1 MSKSIQKFIE
11 GIGWKVEDSKW
22 DGNAHLF
29 FVKEPDNLEEKFE
42 ELRLALKVATTFG
55 AGRLF
60 PMLRRTGNEL
70 ILVILPQPTFDYY
83 ESRINL
89 YLLLATF
96 FTTTWAGSMWW
107 ASYADSSIIDMSWW
121 WLRILVNPQIFFMG
135 FLTFSLPLMLI
146 LGAHEMGHYYYAKKH
161 NLDASLPFFLPMPP
175 MIFPF
180 GTMGAF
186 ISIREPIPNRKAL
199 LDVGASGPIAGLLV
213 AIPVTLIGFWLT
225 ELYAVSV
232 PVDSGDSLFLG
243 SSFFFELLFS
253 VSENLNPSS
262 GDYLSHPVVLA
273 GWTGF
278 FVTALNLMPAG
289 QLDGGHIARS
299 LLGPKANILSFIVI
313 ISLVLMTFYG
323 IPGFGPPY
331 MGWAIYA
338 LLIYFLGTY
347 HPPPSEEL
355 SPLGSSRILVGLVT
369 GLILFTTFTPSPIFT
384 VDSPFSLDIDSD
396 DKEFYQ
402 YSGETNIT
410 SIRILNNGQEDGWE
424 NLSLS
429 FDDDIE
435 NVTFS
440 LSVNFVN
447 TSSNQLINDTSES
460 FVKYVFYDVETN
472 STLLNLSSGDSVN
485 LTLSVTTLD
494 NSTVEDPSFVLNIKS
509 RTEDVY
515 TSTFHLYNRDKHKC
529 QFSKV
534 KHGFQIRV

>member
-11 GIGWKVEDSKW
+11 GLNWKVEDSKW

-29 FVKEPDNLEEKFE
+29 FVKEPDNLEDKFE

-70 ILVILPQPTFDYY
+70 ILVILPQPSFDYY

-96 FTTTWAGSMWW
+96 FTTTWAGAMWW
-107 ASYADSSIIDMSWW
+107 ASYDDSSIIEMNWW
-121 WLRILVNPQIFFMG
+121 WLRILISPQIFFMG

-213 AIPVTLIGFWLT
+213 AIPVTLLGFWLT
-225 ELYAVSV
+225 EFYARSV

-253 VSENLNPSS
+253 ISENLNPSS

-299 LLGPKANILSFIVI
+299 LLGPKANILSFVVI
-313 ISLVLMTFYG
+313 ISLIFMTFYG

-347 HPPPSEEL
+347 HPPPSEEI
-355 SPLGSSRILVGLVT
+355 SSLGSPRIFVGLVT

-396 DKEFYQ
+396 ESDFYQ
-402 YSGETNIT
+402 YSGETYLT

-429 FDDDIE
+429 FNNNMDNATVSIVVDFI
-435 NVTFS
+435 N
-440 LSVNFVN
+440 LS
-447 TSSNQLINDTSES
+447 SES
-460 FVKYVFYDVETN
+460 QIINETSDNFKQYVFYDAETN
-472 STLLNLSSGDSVN
+472 STLLNLSSGDSAN
-485 LTLSVTTLD
+485 LTLTITTLE
-494 NSTVEDPSFVLNIKS
+494 NSTFEDSSFVLSIKS

-515 TSTFHLYNRDKHKC
+515 SSTFYLYNRDK
-529 QFSKV
+529 
-534 KHGFQIRV
+534 

>member
-1 MSKSIQKFIE
+1 
-11 GIGWKVEDSKW
+11 
-22 DGNAHLF
+22 
-29 FVKEPDNLEEKFE
+29 
-42 ELRLALKVATTFG
+42 
-55 AGRLF
+55 
-60 PMLRRTGNEL
+60 
-70 ILVILPQPTFDYY
+70 
-83 ESRINL
+83 
-89 YLLLATF
+89 
-96 FTTTWAGSMWW
+96 
-107 ASYADSSIIDMSWW
+107 
-121 WLRILVNPQIFFMG
+121 
-135 FLTFSLPLMLI
+135 
-146 LGAHEMGHYYYAKKH
+146 
-161 NLDASLPFFLPMPP
+161 

-213 AIPVTLIGFWLT
+213 AIPVTLLGFWLT
-225 ELYAVSV
+225 EFYARSV

-253 VSENLNPSS
+253 LSENLNPSS

-299 LLGPKANILSFIVI
+299 LLGPKANILSFVVI
-313 ISLVLMTFYG
+313 ISLIFMTFYG

-355 SPLGSSRILVGLVT
+355 SSLGSPRIAVGLVT

-396 DKEFYQ
+396 ENNFYQ
-402 YSGETNIT
+402 YSGETNVT
-410 SIRILNNGQEDGWE
+410 SIRILNSGQEDGWE

-429 FDDDIE
+429 FNNNMHNATVSIVVDFI
-435 NVTFS
+435 N
-440 LSVNFVN
+440 LS
-447 TSSNQLINDTSES
+447 SES
-460 FVKYVFYDVETN
+460 QIINETSDNFKQYVFYDSETN
-472 STLLNLSSGDSVN
+472 STILNLSSGDSAN
-485 LTLSVTTLD
+485 LTLTITTLE
-494 NSTVEDPSFVLNIKS
+494 NSTFEDSSFVLSIKS

-515 TSTFHLYNRDKHKC
+515 SSTFYLYNRDK
-529 QFSKV
+529 
-534 KHGFQIRV
+534 

>member
-1 MSKSIQKFIE
+1 
-11 GIGWKVEDSKW
+11 
-22 DGNAHLF
+22 
-29 FVKEPDNLEEKFE
+29 
-42 ELRLALKVATTFG
+42 
-55 AGRLF
+55 
-60 PMLRRTGNEL
+60 
-70 ILVILPQPTFDYY
+70 ILPQPSFDYY

-96 FTTTWAGSMWW
+96 FTTTWAGAMWW
-107 ASYADSSIIDMSWW
+107 ASYDDSSIIEMNWW
-121 WLRILVNPQIFFMG
+121 WLRILISPQIFFMG

-213 AIPVTLIGFWLT
+213 AIPVTLLGFWLT
-225 ELYAVSV
+225 EFYARSV

-253 VSENLNPSS
+253 ISENLNPSS

-299 LLGPKANILSFIVI
+299 LLGPKANILSFVVI
-313 ISLVLMTFYG
+313 ISLIFMTFYG

-347 HPPPSEEL
+347 HPPPSEEI
-355 SPLGSSRILVGLVT
+355 SSLGSPRIFVGLVT

-396 DKEFYQ
+396 ESDFYQ
-402 YSGETNIT
+402 YSGETNLT

-429 FDDDIE
+429 FNNNMD
-435 NVTFS
+435 NVTVSIVVDFIN
-440 LSVNFVN
+440 LS
-447 TSSNQLINDTSES
+447 SES
-460 FVKYVFYDVETN
+460 QIINETSDNFKQYVFYDAETN
-472 STLLNLSSGDSVN
+472 STLLNLSSGNSAN
-485 LTLSVTTLD
+485 LTLTITTLE
-494 NSTVEDPSFVLNIKS
+494 NSTFEDSSFVLSIKS

-515 TSTFHLYNRDKHKC
+515 SSTFYLYNRDK
-529 QFSKV
+529 
-534 KHGFQIRV
+534 